1 MRPRRARR
9 GARHRRARATRRSG
23 LATWRPMRG
32 ALVVVL
38 IAIAAALFVI
48 VQLVVRTTPAIA
60 ASDVPLSATMTG
72 APTTLAWPSQGQAAI
87 GVEGA
92 GLLDTGGA
100 QTSTPLASVTKL
112 MTAYVVLQ
120 DHPITATSNGP
131 NIPITATD
139 VALYQRDKASGDS
152 VVAVAAGEQLTERQ
166 ALEALLIPSGD
177 NIATLLATWDAGSE
191 SAFVAKMNAAATHL
205 GLTHTHYVD
214 ASGVAA
220 GSESDAA
227 SQVEL
232 AMADMTNSAFRSIVD
247 MAQVTLP
254 VAGLQYNVNAELG
267 KHGIDGIK
275 TGYTTTAGGC
285 FVFSATSTIGGKQ
298 QTVVGAVLHQ
308 LGTTAQPSALTSAF
322 DAAVTLLSST
332 TKVLEQATVIHAGQA
347 IGHLS
352 APWTKT
358 VSLDATRSV
367 TVTGLPGQKVST
379 QVLLP
384 SSIDAPLHSHEQVG
398 KLVVTLGDQRETV
411 PLETSRTLPAA
422 STTWRLTDV

>member
-1 MRPRRARR
+1 MSPPRAM
-9 GARHRRARATRRSG
+9 RHRRARASHRAG

-38 IAIAAALFVI
+38 VVIAAVLFVI

-60 ASDVPLSATMTG
+60 ASDVPLTATMTG
-72 APTTLAWPSQGQAAI
+72 APATLAWPSQGQAAI

-100 QTSTPLASVTKL
+100 QTPTPLASVAKL
-112 MTAYVVLQ
+112 MTAYVVLH
-120 DHPITATSNGP
+120 DHPLTVTSNGP

-139 VALYQRDKASGDS
+139 VALYQRDKAAGDS
-152 VVAVAAGEQLTERQ
+152 VVAVTAGEQLTERQ
-166 ALEALLIPSGD
+166 ALEALLVPSGD

-191 SAFVAKMNAAATHL
+191 SAFVAKMNAAATQL

-214 ASGVAA
+214 ASGVAP
-220 GSESDAA
+220 GSASNAA
-227 SQVEL
+227 SQVVL
-232 AMADMTNSAFRSIVD
+232 AMADMKSSVFRSIVD

-267 KHGIDGIK
+267 KHGINGIK

-285 FVFSATSTIGGKQ
+285 FVFSATVTVRGKH

-322 DAAVTLLSST
+322 DAAIALLSST
-332 TKVLEQATVIHAGQA
+332 TTALEQATVIHAGQV

-367 TVTGLPGQKVST
+367 TVMGLPGQKVST
-379 QVLLP
+379 KVLLP
-384 SSIDAPLHSHEQVG
+384 STIDAPLHAHEQVG
-398 KLVVTLGDQRETV
+398 KVVVSLGDQRETV
-411 PLETSRTLPAA
+411 PLETSRTLPGA
-422 STTWRLTDV
+422 SVTWRLTDM

>member
-1 MRPRRARR
+1 
-9 GARHRRARATRRSG
+9 
-23 LATWRPMRG
+23 MRG

-38 IAIAAALFVI
+38 VVIAAALFVV
-48 VQLVVRTTPAIA
+48 VQLVVRPTPAIA
-60 ASDVPLSATMTG
+60 ASDVPLTATMAGTP
-72 APTTLAWPSQGQAAI
+72 ATLAWPSQGQAAI

-120 DHPITATSNGP
+120 DHPLTATSNGP
-131 NIPITATD
+131 DIPITATD
-139 VALYQRDKASGDS
+139 VSLYQQDKAAGDS
-152 VVAVAAGEQLTERQ
+152 VVAVSAGEQLTERQ
-166 ALEALLIPSGD
+166 ALQALLVPSGD

-191 SAFVAKMNAAATHL
+191 SAFVAKMNSAAARL
-205 GLTHTHYVD
+205 GLSRTHYVD
-214 ASGVAA
+214 ASGVAP
-220 GSESDAA
+220 GSRSTAA

-232 AMADMTNSAFRSIVD
+232 AMADMKNSAFRSIVD

-254 VAGLQYNVNAELG
+254 VAGLQYNVNAEIG
-267 KHGIDGIK
+267 KHGINGVK

-285 FVFSATSTIGGKQ
+285 FVFSATATVGGKQ

-322 DAAVTLLSST
+322 GAAISLLSST
-332 TKVLEQATVIHAGQA
+332 TAVVEQATVIHSGQA

-352 APWTKT
+352 APWAKT

-379 QVLLP
+379 KVLLP
-384 SSIDAPLHSHEQVG
+384 STIDAPLRAHQQVG
-398 KLVVTLGDQRETV
+398 KVIVTLGDQRETV

-422 STTWRLTDV
+422 SATWRLTNV